1 MKTSIALDLQ
11 YLKEAD
17 MTLRERHKMNT
28 LQVCLEEPSE
38 SLIQNLCRASND
50 DATQFAIWAAIGR
63 EVQEKVK
70 TEAEFIVW
78 QNQAHAL
85 KKEDMEVDADLER
98 ENDRYRER
106 ASELAA
112 LSKGAA

>member
-50 DATQFAIWAAIGR
+50 DATQFAI
-63 EVQEKVK
+63 
-70 TEAEFIVW
+70 
-78 QNQAHAL
+78 
-85 KKEDMEVDADLER
+85 
-98 ENDRYRER
+98 
-106 ASELAA
+106 
-112 LSKGAA
+112 